1 VKDYPANAIRNISLI
16 GHGGSGKTTVVE
28 SMLNQ
33 MGVLERLGRV
43 DDGSSASDFL
53 KEEIERQGSVSA
65 TLLTAEHKGNKFN
78 VFDTPG
84 FSDFIGEVNG
94 SLRVSDAALL
104 VVHGTSG
111 VEVVTEQV
119 WDFCVQDNVP
129 RIIFV
134 NALDKENTKFD
145 KILEEMEGTFG
156 NTVAVTIPVNEGP
169 GFNKI
174 INLLT
179 MKVLT
184 FDGKKVSSEELTG
197 DLLDKATGL
206 REILIERAAEA
217 DDDLMEKFFEAGEL
231 TQEEI
236 EQGLRKGILDNALFP
251 VLAGAGYPEVGI
263 STLIDFI
270 GTYAPAPSDFAK
282 EAATHSVSGEAS
294 ELACDP
300 DGSNVAL
307 VFKTTSEAHVG
318 EMSYFRVY
326 SGTIRSGDEMLNVDE
341 EQVEKV
347 NQMYW
352 SMGKQRNGIDHVS
365 AGDIGIA
372 VKLHSTFTGE
382 TLATKANPVKLRP
395 PQFPEPIIRAAVIS
409 KTSGDEDKIASGL
422 TILQKADPT
431 FNVVHDPELS
441 QMIINGQ
448 GDAHLTVVLDRLK
461 DRFGVEAQ
469 MIKPKI
475 PYRETIKST
484 AEAEGKHKKQ
494 SGGRG
499 QFGLCVLKVAPAQ
512 RGDGYEF
519 LDEIVGGSIP
529 RQFIPAVDKGIQ
541 ETLLKGVIA
550 GYPLV
555 DVKVHC
561 IDGKFHAVD
570 SDEFSFKMAGSA
582 GFREAVKKTKTAI
595 LEPIFSV
602 EIKCPQE
609 NMGDVMGDI
618 SGRRGKVASMDVEGK
633 WQIIKATVPLA
644 ELYKYANTLR
654 SLTSGRGMFR
664 RKLSHYEEVPHDIQ
678 QSLVNEYEER
688 KAAEHS

>member
-16 GHGGSGKTTVVE
+16 GHGGAGKTTVAE

-33 MGVLERLGRV
+33 MGAIERLGRV
-43 DDGSSASDFL
+43 DDGTSASDFL
-53 KEEIERQGSVSA
+53 KEEIERQGSVGAS
-65 TLLTAEHKGNKFN
+65 LLTADYKGHKFN
-78 VFDTPG
+78 VIDTPG

-94 SLRVSDAALL
+94 ALRVSDSALL

-119 WDFCVQDNVP
+119 WDFCNQDNVP

-134 NALDKENTKFD
+134 NQLDKEHTKFD
-145 KILEEMEGTFG
+145 QILDELDSTFG
-156 NTVAVTIPVNEGP
+156 NTVAVTIPVDEGP
-169 GFNKI
+169 GFSKI

-179 MKVLT
+179 MKLLT
-184 FDGKKVSSEELTG
+184 FANGKVTSEELTG
-197 DLLDKATGL
+197 DMLEKAEVL
-206 REILIERAAEA
+206 RETLVERAAEA
-217 DDDLMEKFFEAGEL
+217 DDDLMEKFFDAGEL

-236 EQGLRKGILDNALFP
+236 EQGLRKGIVDNALFP
-251 VLAGAGYPEVGI
+251 VLAGAAYPEVGI
-263 STLIDFI
+263 STLVEFI
-270 GTYAPAPSDFAK
+270 GTYAPAPTDGTT
-282 EAATHSVSGEAS
+282 EVATHSGSGEES
-294 ELACDP
+294 ELACSP
-300 DGSNVAL
+300 DGSTVAL

-326 SGTIRSGDEMLNVDE
+326 SGTVRSGDELLNVDE
-341 EQVEKV
+341 KHNEKL

-352 SMGKQRNGIDHVS
+352 SMGKQRNGVDHIS

-372 VKLHSTFTGE
+372 VKLHNTFTGE
-382 TLATKANPVKLRP
+382 TLATKAKPFRIVP
-395 PQFPEPIIRAAVIS
+395 PKFPEPIIRAAVIS
-409 KTSGDEDKIASGL
+409 KTSGDEDKISSGL

-431 FNVVHDPELS
+431 FNVVHDAELS

-448 GDAHLTVVLDRLK
+448 GDAHLAVVLDRLK
-461 DRFGVEAQ
+461 DRFGVEAE
-469 MIKPKI
+469 MIKPRI
-475 PYRETIKST
+475 PYRETIKS
-484 AEAEGKHKKQ
+484 AGEAEGKHKKQ

-499 QFGLCVLKVAPAQ
+499 QFGLCVLKVEPAQ
-512 RGDGYEF
+512 RGNGYEF

-541 ETLLKGVIA
+541 ETLKKGVIA
-550 GYPLV
+550 GYEVV

-561 IDGKFHAVD
+561 VDGKFHAVD
-570 SDEFSFKMAGSA
+570 SDEFSFKMAGSI

-595 LEPIFSV
+595 LEPIYEV
-602 EIKCPQE
+602 EIKCPQD

-618 SGRRGKVASMDVEGK
+618 SSRRGKVASMDVEGK
-633 WQIIKATVPLA
+633 WQIINATVPLA

-664 RKLSHYEEVPHDIQ
+664 RKFSHYEEVPHDIQ
-678 QSLVNEYEER
+678 QVLVNEFEER